1 MFYSIRHSTR
11 FRYSDSI
18 RQSVMEVMM
27 HPRSE
32 AGQSVRQFDVQI
44 DPRARVF
51 VRRDWMGNIVHHFDI
66 PGAHDTLSVVAEAL
80 IEVSPPRLLPLSGHP
95 DDWQALDDAVR
106 AGDYWDFL
114 HPSHFCTPT
123 PALQELASEIGWA
136 RRGDPISLVQWLN
149 HTIYERFDYKTST
162 TRADSPIDEA
172 LAARAGVCQD
182 FSHIMIT
189 LLRGLQIPAR
199 YVSGYLYHRS
209 DTKDRSVADATH
221 AWCEALLP
229 GYGWIGLDPTNNLL
243 ATERHIRTAV
253 GRDYSDVPPTKGS
266 YIKLRGKERDK
277 EKGSG
282 EMKVAVRVS
291 PADAPRPE
299 EFEPLG
305 AATWISIPD
314 SALNLSDESDEMSQQ

>member
-11 FRYSDSI
+11 FRYSDSV

-32 AGQSVRQFDVQI
+32 AGQSVRQFEVSI
-44 DPRARVF
+44 EPRARVF
-51 VRRDWMGNIVHHFDI
+51 VRRDFLGNIVHHFDI
-66 PGAHDTLSVVAEAL
+66 PGAHDQLSVVAEAL

-95 DDWQALDDAVR
+95 DDWNALDSAVG

-114 HPSHFCTPT
+114 HDSHFCAPTPT
-123 PALQELASEIGWA
+123 LKAFSDEIGWA
-136 RRGDPISLVQWLN
+136 RQGDPISLVQSLN
-149 HTIYERFDYKTST
+149 KTIYERFDYKTQT

-172 LAARAGVCQD
+172 LEAKAGVCQD

-189 LLRGLQIPAR
+189 LLRQIQVPAR
-199 YVSGYLYHRS
+199 YVSGYLYHRDGS
-209 DTKDRSVADATH
+209 QDRSVADATH
-221 AWCEALLP
+221 AWCEAFLP

-253 GRDYSDVPPTKGS
+253 GRDYNDVPPTRGN
-266 YIKLRGKERDK
+266 YIKLRGK
-277 EKGSG
+277 GTG
-282 EMKVAVRVS
+282 EMKVAVQVS

-305 AATWISIPD
+305 AAAWISIPD
-314 SALNLSDESDEMSQQ
+314 SALNLSDENEEMSQQQ